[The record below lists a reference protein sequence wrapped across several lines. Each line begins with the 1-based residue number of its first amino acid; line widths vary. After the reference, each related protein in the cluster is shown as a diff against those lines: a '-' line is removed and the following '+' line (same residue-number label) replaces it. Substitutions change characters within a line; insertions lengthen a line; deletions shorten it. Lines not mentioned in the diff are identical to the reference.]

1 MAEKRNSNSRPW
13 DFLAQYKGEMFS
25 GEWPTL
31 PQMFDITCKQFPDN
45 RCFTAFSPEDI
56 TLTYTQAR
64 EKIVGVANYLAA
76 KGVKHGDRVAV
87 CGKNSPEWAIAYLA
101 ILYVGATVIPLDYQL
116 KDEEIDFLLTFAG
129 VQYLFI
135 DAERINDIDSKG
147 TVGLLE
153 KISLEVG
160 HPDYIFNKMA
170 EKAPKRKGASEND
183 LAAILFTSGT
193 TGNPKGVMLTHANLV
208 SDCFLAQ
215 DLMTLYPTDI
225 FYALLPI
232 HHSYTMLAVFIEAI
246 SVGAEIVFGKKLIVS
261 QILKELK
268 RGNVTMFL
276 AVPML
281 FNKMLKGLMNGIKEK
296 GVVVYG
302 LIRFLMGISG
312 LIKKVFKVNPGHKM
326 FNGLL
331 AKLSLDKI
339 RICISGGGP
348 LPSSTFKMFNQLG
361 IDFVQGY
368 GLTETSPIITL
379 NPIYAYIE
387 TSVGKILPRTEMRLI
402 DVDEKGIGEIVVRGP
417 MVMQGYYKNKEATA
431 EILSADGWLR
441 TGDAGYIDADNYVYL
456 TGRKKSLI
464 VTEGGKN
471 VFPEE
476 IEDAFQLYDEID
488 QICVMGYLTDVK
500 MKTEGI
506 RALIHPAEKFV
517 DEMAKKYADAAT
529 LYAEM
534 EKHMKEVVD
543 KVNKDLLPYK
553 RISKVTVVSEPLEM
567 TSTKK
572 IKRYIVAEKYKDR

>member
-1 MAEKRNSNSRPW
+1 MANDKSSKKPW
-13 DFLAQYKGEMFS
+13 DFLAEYKGDVFS
-25 GEWPTL
+25 GEWPTI
-31 PQMFDITCKQFPDN
+31 PEMFDITCKRHPEN
-45 RCFTAFSPEDI
+45 RCFTAFSPED
-56 TLTYTQAR
+56 LTMTYAQAR
-64 EKIVGVANYLAA
+64 EKIMGVSNYLLS
-76 KGVKHGDRVAV
+76 KGVKHGDRVGV
-87 CGKNSPEWAIAYLA
+87 TGKNSPEWAIAYLA
-101 ILYVGATVIPLDYQL
+101 VLYAGATVVPLDYQL
-116 KDEEIDFLLTFAG
+116 KDEELDFLLTFAG

-135 DAERINDIDSKG
+135 DAERIDDVDTKG

-153 KISLEVG
+153 KISLESG
-160 HPDYIFNKMA
+160 HPNYILDKVVA
-170 EKAPKRKGASEND
+170 KAQKRKAATEKD

-193 TGNPKGVMLTHANLV
+193 TGNPKGVMLTHYNLV
-208 SDCFLAQ
+208 SDCYLAQ
-215 DLMTLYPTDI
+215 ALLDVYSTDV

-246 SVGAEIVFGKKLIVS
+246 SQGAEIVFGKKLIVT

-296 GVVVYG
+296 GAVVYG
-302 LIRFLMGISG
+302 IIRFLMGISG

-379 NPIYAYIE
+379 NPIDAYIE
-387 TSVGKILPRTEMRLI
+387 TSVGKILPQTEMKLI
-402 DVDEKGIGEIVVRGP
+402 DTDANGVGEIVVKGP
-417 MVMQGYYKNKEATA
+417 MVMQGYYKNQAATD
-431 EILSADGWLR
+431 EVLDKDGWLR
-441 TGDAGYIDADNYVYL
+441 TGDAGYIDANNYVYL

-476 IEDAFQLYDEID
+476 IEDGFQLYDEID
-488 QICVMGYLTDVK
+488 QICVMGYITDAK
-500 MKTEGI
+500 MKSEGI
-506 RALIHPAEKFV
+506 RVLIHPSEKFV
-517 DEMAKKYADAAT
+517 EQMAKQYPDAAT
-529 LYAEM
+529 MYAEM
-534 EKHMKEVVD
+534 DKHMREVVD
-543 KVNKDLLPYK
+543 KVNKENLPYK
-553 RISKVTVVSEPLEM
+553 RITKVTVVSEPLEM

-572 IKRYIVAEKYKDR
+572 IKRYVVAEKYKDR